1 LLAKGA
7 FMKILGIDHIGIAV
21 NNIDKVMG
29 FYNRAL
35 GLELSGIEEITDGHL
50 KVGFIDVGDR
60 SASDMTKIELI
71 EPTSSESVVAKFI
84 AKNGEGIHHVCFE
97 VDDIEVALSH
107 LSKEGFEL
115 IDNKPRRGAAGSK
128 IAFVHPKST
137 GGVLIE
143 LKEKR
148 RLRK

>member
-1 LLAKGA
+1 
-7 FMKILGIDHIGIAV
+7 MKILGIDHIGIAV

-35 GLELSGIEEITDGHL
+35 SLTLSDIEEITDGHI
-50 KVGFIDVGDR
+50 KVGFIDVGDQ
-60 SASDMTKIELI
+60 SPSEMTKIELI

-84 AKNGEGIHHVCFE
+84 AQKGEGIHHICFL
-97 VDDIEVALSH
+97 VDDIEVALRH

-143 LKEKR
+143 LKQKR
-148 RLRK
+148 RLKK

>member
-1 LLAKGA
+1 
-7 FMKILGIDHIGIAV
+7 MKILGIDHIGIAV

-35 GLELSGIEEITDGHL
+35 GLNLSGTEEITDGHL
-50 KVGFIDVGDR
+50 KVGFIDIGDK
-60 SASDMTKIELI
+60 SFSEMTRIELI
-71 EPTSSESVVAKFI
+71 EPTSSESTIAKFI
-84 AKNGEGIHHVCFE
+84 AKRGEGIHHFSFQ
-97 VDDIEVALSH
+97 VDDIEKALKR

-115 IDNKPRRGAAGSK
+115 IDEKPRRGAAGSK

>member
-1 LLAKGA
+1 
-7 FMKILGIDHIGIAV
+7 MKILGIDHIGIAV

-35 GLELSGIEEITDGHL
+35 GLNLSGTEEITDGHL
-50 KVGFIDVGDR
+50 KVGFIDIGDK
-60 SASDMTKIELI
+60 SFSEMTRIELI
-71 EPTSSESVVAKFI
+71 EPTSSESTIAKFI
-84 AKNGEGIHHVCFE
+84 AKRGEGIHHFSFQ
-97 VDDIEVALSH
+97 VDDIEEALKR

-115 IDNKPRRGAAGSK
+115 IDEKPRRGAAGSK

>member
-1 LLAKGA
+1 
-7 FMKILGIDHIGIAV
+7 
-21 NNIDKVMG
+21 MG
-29 FYNRAL
+29 FYSRAL
-35 GLELSGIEEITDGHL
+35 GLELSSIEEITDGHL
-50 KVGFIDVGDR
+50 KVGFINVCDQ
-60 SASDMTKIELI
+60 SPLEMTKIELI

-84 AKNGEGIHHVCFE
+84 AKNGEGIHHICFL
-97 VDDIEVALSH
+97 VDDINGALEH

-115 IDNKPRRGAAGSK
+115 VDNEPRRGAAGAE